1 VNTEESVS
9 QNGDHAPREFY
20 QISLD
25 PGAELPVRLHELVEK
40 FNTCFRDSMFNLVL
54 DMSKIKLPPTKFIV
68 ALIEATSEARRMG
81 GDIKIINISPSVMN
95 NFVTFSP
102 RTYLNIEPSERHALR
117 EFGETFDNEIE
128 FDINDKINIALP
140 QKRGGGSPKRAESNP
155 QPAAAANHETPELD
169 LEAMDK
175 IRVYSKAENLYQICD
190 FVLERA
196 EGAGF
201 DERELGKIKV
211 TVYEACLNVVEHA
224 YFSNPD
230 HIISVYVDYDD
241 ERFTIVIQDW
251 GESFEFNPSISYDVE
266 QAVKDR
272 RTGGFGLHII
282 KRTVD
287 EIYYMSDE
295 KLGNRLVLIKR
306 ITDNNQIIR

>member
-1 VNTEESVS
+1 MNTEESVS
-9 QNGDHAPREFY
+9 QNTNQAPKEFY

-25 PGAELPVRLHELVEK
+25 PGAELPVRLHELVDK
-40 FNTCFRDSMFNLVL
+40 FNICFRDNMFNLVV
-54 DMSKIKLPPTKFIV
+54 DMGKVKLPPTKFIV

-95 NFVTFSP
+95 NLVTFSP
-102 RTYLNIEPSERHALR
+102 KTYLNIEPSERHALR

-128 FDINDKINIALP
+128 FDINDKIKIALP
-140 QKRGGGSPKRAESNP
+140 QQRGSASPKRVESKP
-155 QPAAAANHETPELD
+155 QPAAAVQDPPYELD

-175 IRVYSKAENLYQICD
+175 IRVYSKAENLYKICD

-196 EGAGF
+196 ECAGF

-230 HIISVYVDYDD
+230 YIIDVYVDYNE

-287 EIYYMSDE
+287 DIYYMSDE
-295 KLGNRLVLIKR
+295 KLGNRLVLIKK